1 MNRKEVLS
9 LMSVLKAAYPS
20 FYRGMSVSDAEAAV
34 NLWCDMFIE
43 DPPQLVAAAVKAL
56 IATDTRGYPPNIG
69 SVKERMR
76 KLANPDELTEME
88 AWGIVQKALRNSSY
102 GAKEEFDTLPPDI
115 QRTVGSPNQLKEW
128 ALMDAE
134 TVSSVV
140 ASNFQRSYKARA
152 AQSREFAS
160 LPPDIRKMISGV
172 ADRMAIGSGEK
183 GDGENKV

>member
-9 LMSVLKAAYPS
+9 LMAILKAAYPS
-20 FYRGMSVSDAEAAV
+20 FYRGMSVPDAEAAV
-34 NLWCDMFIE
+34 NLWCDMFID

-56 IATDTRGYPPNIG
+56 IATDTRGYPPHIG
-69 SVKERMR
+69 AVKERMR
-76 KLANPDELTEME
+76 KLVSPDELTEME

-102 GAKEEFDTLPPDI
+102 GAKEEFDALPPDI
-115 QRTVGSPNQLKEW
+115 QRTVGSPNQLREW

-172 ADRMAIGSGEK
+172 ADRMVLEGGSE
-183 GDGENKV
+183 DVSQE